1 MHAFSEYINS
11 VLSGPGP
18 DGKGGV
24 AGLPLDPKTDDLFK
38 VVSEGVLLCRCV
50 NVCLWRERGGG
61 REGRRD
67 GGRGRGGER
76 AEGCVRGVGT
86 WRALAQIAY

>member
-50 NVCLWRERGGG
+50 CWCA
-61 REGRRD
+61 D
-67 GGRGRGGER
+67 
-76 AEGCVRGVGT
+76 AGVS
-86 WRALAQIAY
+86 A